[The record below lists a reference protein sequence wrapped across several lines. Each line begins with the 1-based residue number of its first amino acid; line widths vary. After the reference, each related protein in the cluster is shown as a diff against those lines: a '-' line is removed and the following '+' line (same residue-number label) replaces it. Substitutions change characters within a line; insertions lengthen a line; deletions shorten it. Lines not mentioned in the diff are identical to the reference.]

1 MTIRT
6 ILNMTNQNSLTY
18 DNKNH
23 LKHDKSKQFG
33 L

>member
-1 MTIRT
+1 MAIRI

-23 LKHDKSKQFG
+23 LKHDKSKQFD